1 MSISSFS
8 KRAGSLATIF
18 GAIWVLSACGGGV
31 SGEFYNG
38 DGILN
43 IDGDSVTFTDFA
55 CSDGDELAELDSE
68 HQFKGELTDD
78 GAQVM
83 WDVENQSATVGR
95 LNQPNQSS
103 KAVQVSRSQ
112 SATSSSRRWTKKR
125 RWNNIQ
131 PTNAKHRNLATRWG
145 VGSRRSFEC
154 ALECLP

>member
-1 MSISSFS
+1 MVSISGFS

-83 WDVENQSATVGR
+83 WDAENQSAYSWTPEPAEPIVE
-95 LNQPNQSS
+95 
-103 KAVQVSRSQ
+103 
-112 SATSSSRRWTKKR
+112 SSSGEQITIGDQQFTKMDEEEALK
-125 RWNNIQ
+125 Q
-131 PTNAKHRNLATRWG
+131 YSAD
-145 VGSRRSFEC
+145 EC
-154 ALECLP
+154 